1 MSKYIAHKN
10 QELYEHLEGVAE
22 LAKIH
27 AEKIGMGNYGE
38 LLGLLHDFGKYSAEF
53 QKYIKDAI
61 KKNDPQFNP
70 DEDEDFEDPTGK
82 KGKIDHSTAGA
93 QFLSCKNGTSNAH
106 KILGQFLSLCLVSH
120 HSGLINCLTTDNSGT
135 WDSYSRRLIKE

>member
-1 MSKYIAHKN
+1 VPNYIAHRN
-10 QELYEHLEGVAE
+10 QALHEHLEGVAI
-22 LAKIH
+22 LAKVH

-38 LLGLLHDFGKYSAEF
+38 LLGLLHDIGKYSTDF
-53 QKYIKDAI
+53 QKYIADAI

-70 DEDEDFEDPTGK
+70 DEDEEFEDPTGR

-93 QFLSCKNGTSNAH
+93 QFLSQKINLSNAH
-106 KILGQFLSLCLVSH
+106 RILGQFLSLCLVSH

-135 WDSYSRRLIKE
+135 